1 MKLSSFEYK
10 QDYVFRLAFDD
21 NHVVEADLMPLIGK
35 HVAPNELHTVQLD
48 KDWGCLAFKDG
59 LVDID
64 PKTLYR
70 FALAESNHV

>member
-1 MKLSSFEYK
+1 MKLLAFDYQK
-10 QDYVFRLAFDD
+10 DYVFRLSFDD
-21 NHVVEADLMPLIGK
+21 NQVVEADLMPLIGK
-35 HVAPNELHTVQLD
+35 HVAPNELSTVQLD

-59 LVDID
+59 MVDIE